1 MFGIPPATMSGSQT
15 ALAAPKLNDTPL
27 TLSVVPSDSGANL
40 DAKLDLSKAEDAL
53 GQSSQ
58 ALQKLAPLLP
68 EDRDGEIHFR
78 AAGLYRKLGDS
89 AHAKEALAVFQQL
102 RAATD
107 KASGGLTE
115 LDKELEDT
123 NTPLNPK

>member
-1 MFGIPPATMSGSQT
+1 MSGSQT

-115 LDKELEDT
+115 LVKELEDT